1 MTNDRTDTLR
11 AAAFAVLADLRR
23 ETGARRASVV
33 PRDAADPAVV
43 GVGGLRTL
51 PLGGGAR
58 LELELGP
65 MGRSDEDVDVAL
77 ERAARSLRELARDA
91 GGPLPAADAV
101 IGAQDRP
108 ARIVDRI
115 HAFLDALAAIHGAD
129 NVLCL
134 VANEIVVAARPPTEL
149 EIGRA
154 ELLVR
159 RAEAAA
165 RAQRLGHADL
175 ADPDAFVLTF
185 WHRAALIVYFADAY
199 AVDFVRHRARQVAR
213 ELSRLLPELEP
224 DPAAPA
230 VLLPPPTLT

>member
-1 MTNDRTDTLR
+1 MTDRTGPLHDE
-11 AAAFAVLADLRR
+11 AVALLAELRR
-23 ETGARRASVV
+23 ETGARRASVI
-33 PRDAADPAVV
+33 PRDGDDPPVR

-65 MGRSDEDVDVAL
+65 MGKSDEDVDLSL
-77 ERAARSLRELARDA
+77 ERAARALRELARTA
-91 GGPLPAADAV
+91 GVALPAAEVVLGTA
-101 IGAQDRP
+101 DRP
-108 ARIVDRI
+108 ARVVDRI

-129 NVLCL
+129 NVLCM
-134 VANEIVVAARPPTEL
+134 VDGEVVVAARPPTEL
-149 EIGRA
+149 QASRA
-154 ELLVR
+154 ELLIR

-165 RAQRLGHADL
+165 RSQRLGHADL

-185 WHRAALIVYFADAY
+185 WVKAALIVYFADAY

-213 ELSRLLPELEP
+213 ELARLLPELEP

-230 VLLPPPTLT
+230 AVLLPPPT

>member
-1 MTNDRTDTLR
+1 MTNRTAPLHDQVVAILG
-11 AAAFAVLADLRR
+11 DLRR
-23 ETGARRASVV
+23 ETAARRASVV
-33 PRDAADPAVV
+33 PRDGDDPPVF

-65 MGRSDEDVDVAL
+65 MGRSDEDVDLAL
-77 ERAARSLRELARDA
+77 ERAARALRELARA
-91 GGPLPAADAV
+91 AATSLPAAEV
-101 IGAQDRP
+101 VLGASDRP
-108 ARIVDRI
+108 SRIVDRI

-129 NVLCL
+129 NVLCV
-134 VANEIVVAARPPTEL
+134 VAGEVVVAARPPTEL
-149 EIGRA
+149 QASRA
-154 ELLVR
+154 ELLIR

-165 RAQRLGHADL
+165 RSQRVGHTDL
-175 ADPDAFVLTF
+175 ADADAFVLTF

-213 ELSRLLPELEP
+213 ELARLLPELEP

-230 VLLPPPTLT
+230 ALLPVPPSI